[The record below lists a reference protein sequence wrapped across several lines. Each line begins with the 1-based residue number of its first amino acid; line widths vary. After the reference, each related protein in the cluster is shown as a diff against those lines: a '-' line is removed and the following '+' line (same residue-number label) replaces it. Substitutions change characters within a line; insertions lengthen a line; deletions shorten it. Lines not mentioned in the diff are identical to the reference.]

1 MEIIVIEGK
10 DYKRSKRV
18 AEEISWTHLQVK
30 AAKKLAER
38 IEDLQDEMDTSVRAY
53 QSQINNWK
61 YIDQYGNM
69 STEIQFTSD
78 LRRELEKVE
87 R

>member
-10 DYKRSKRV
+10 DYKYSKRV

-38 IEDLQDEMDTSVRAY
+38 IEDLQVEMDTSVRAY
-53 QSQINNWK
+53 QSQINNLIEQIK
-61 YIDQYGNM
+61 K
-69 STEIQFTSD
+69 
-78 LRRELEKVE
+78 L
-87 R
+87 